1 MKLRLLFPRL
11 TVQDLLFW
19 SLSTAAI
26 VLSYFLY
33 PTGDFVSVIGSVVGV
48 TALIYIA
55 KGVVM
60 GQFFSLAFCLFYGIY
75 SLFFAYYGESV
86 TYLGMSAP
94 AAVFSIISWIRNPYR
109 DSGRVKVS
117 RLGLGRMMLTVL
129 ACVPVTVLFWFVLRA
144 LGTAQPVVS
153 TFSIATS
160 FLAAALSFQRSSFFA
175 LAYAVNDVVLILLWG
190 REYLSDPSVLPVIV
204 CFASFL
210 FNDIRTFVS
219 WQRLHREQED

>member
-1 MKLRLLFPRL
+1 VKLHRLFPRL
-11 TVQDLLFW
+11 TPQDLIFW
-19 SLSTAAI
+19 SLSSGAI
-26 VLSYFLY
+26 VMSYFLY
-33 PTGDFVSVIGSVVGV
+33 PAGDFVSVIGSVVGV

-60 GQFFSLAFCLFYGIY
+60 GQFLSLAFCLFYGIY

-94 AAVFSIISWIRNPYR
+94 AAIFSIISWLRNPYR

-117 RLGLGRMMLTVL
+117 RLSLGRVMLTVL
-129 ACVPVTVLFWFVLRA
+129 VCVPVTVLFYFILRV

-175 LAYAVNDVVLILLWG
+175 LAYAVNDLVLILLWG
-190 REYLSDPSVLPVIV
+190 GEYLRDPSVLPVIV